1 MIYSVNEGGFR
12 MAYSTIPSAL
22 VFLSARL
29 LKKGQAGTIPYIN
42 IFVSVL
48 ERTVTPV
55 VEPDFLSE
63 PFFTAGV
70 VVKINRLIRKIFFTG
85 TSFISYYLYINY
97 DS

>member
-1 MIYSVNEGGFR
+1 MIYSVNKGGFR

-48 ERTVTPV
+48 ERSVNHV

-63 PFFTAGV
+63 PFFYGWGSC
-70 VVKINRLIRKIFFTG
+70 KDKKFDPEEFFIS

-97 DS
+97 DA